1 MMVALQDTAGIKV
14 SLDAAKPELVF
25 DKELNAHAPGI
36 RTLEEMREVILDK
49 AVTRPEE
56 LYYMYRDV
64 YAHKDSGLL
73 QSHKLRY
80 DVTLIKP
87 DMLGKEYM
95 KTAGHYHPGDFGEL
109 YEVLY
114 GRCFCLLQRHGS
126 NDTAVIE
133 EAILVKAE
141 AGQKIVIPPGFGH
154 ILVNPGPQH
163 LVTSNWV
170 SSEFK
175 SEYELYRETQGAAY
189 FIIKENAK
197 VAYVPNPNFK
207 QVAALRIVEP
217 AGRIEA
223 FGLAEGIPMYPLIH
237 RSPDKLAFLNRSLN
251 FNYADV
257 FVKSSG
263 GLS

>member
-1 MMVALQDTAGIKV
+1 MTAALKGFSGVEI
-14 SLDAAKPELVF
+14 SLDTAKPELVF
-25 DKELNAHAPGI
+25 ATELNAHAPGI

-49 AVTRPEE
+49 TLVLPKE

-64 YAHKDSGLL
+64 YMKKDRGLL
-73 QSHKLRY
+73 QLHKLRY

-87 DMLGKEYM
+87 DMLGKELM

-109 YEVLY
+109 YEVLH
-114 GRCFCLLQRHGS
+114 GRCFCLLQRYRTE
-126 NDTAVIE
+126 DATVIE
-133 EAILVKAE
+133 EAILVKAK

-175 SEYELYRETQGAAY
+175 SEYELYKETQGAAY
-189 FIIKENAK
+189 FIMQENAK
-197 VAYVPNPNFK
+197 VTYIPNPNFK
-207 QVAALRIVEP
+207 KVIALRIVEP

-223 FGLAEGIPMYPLIH
+223 FGLAEGSPMYPLIN
-237 RSPDKLAFLNRSLN
+237 RSPEKLAFLNRPLD

-257 FVKSSG
+257 FVNSSG
-263 GLS
+263 GLL